1 MSELI
6 PILEAQS
13 KPDAQTVNSQTV
25 NKEKQEKILCN
36 HCLRTA
42 TNGIKCQGICVA
54 DSGY

>member
-13 KPDAQTVNSQTV
+13 KPDSQTV

-36 HCLRTA
+36 HCLRTD

>member
-1 MSELI
+1 MLKRSQPDQENQKASKEIKEPKEQKIELI
-6 PILEAQS
+6 
-13 KPDAQTVNSQTV
+13 
-25 NKEKQEKILCN
+25 LCP